1 MCTFKICVFK
11 HQKRRDGKYP
21 VSIRV
26 TWKRKSVYIKTE
38 FYAVAQQINNR
49 RGIFELKDTFIINKL
64 NKRIEDYERKKITL
78 PRDIDEYNAK
88 ELAQIFVKKNY
99 INVFEYFDKK
109 IETSSASRK
118 DVILAVKNSIGI
130 YIESDTL
137 PLQMVTYD
145 FVNNYYHYLRDKK
158 QMKSP
163 QYYIIVLKTICNLII
178 KSNPDLQY
186 RFPEVK
192 LDLLTP
198 RHRNLSVTDIRKI
211 RDASLSPKEELARDI
226 FMLSFYLCGCNLTDL
241 YDMKKPKNGYIE
253 YCRNKTKG
261 KRKDS
266 AFIRLQIQKE
276 AKPIIAKY
284 AGKNSLLK
292 FMETKTYEQFY
303 DIIRSG
309 LIKIG
314 KKLNIESDFTFY
326 SARHSWATIAR
337 NDCRCSK
344 ADVAD
349 ALNHSMNTITDT
361 YLAKDFTHIDRCN
374 RLVLDFI
381 L

>member
-26 TWKRKSVYIKTE
+26 TWKRRSVYIKTE

-64 NKRIEDYERKKITL
+64 NKRIEDYERKKINL
-78 PRDIDEYNAK
+78 PRDIDEYSAK
-88 ELAQIFVKKNY
+88 ELAAIFVKKDY
-99 INVFEYFDKK
+99 INVLEYFDKK
-109 IETSSASRK
+109 VETSSASRK
-118 DVILAVKNSIGI
+118 DVILAVKNSISN
-130 YIESDTL
+130 YIDSDTL
-137 PLQMVTYD
+137 PLQLVTYD

-192 LDLLTP
+192 LDILTP
-198 RHRNLSVTDIRKI
+198 RHRNLSVTDIRRI
-211 RDASLSPKEELARDI
+211 RDAPLSQNEEIARDI
-226 FMLSFYLCGCNLTDL
+226 FMLSFYFCGCNLTDL
-241 YDMKKPKNGYIE
+241 YDMKKPKNDHIE

-266 AFIRLQIQKE
+266 AFIRIKIQKE
-276 AKPIIAKY
+276 AKPIIKKY
-284 AGKNSLLK
+284 AGKNSLLN

-303 DIIRSG
+303 DIIRNG
-309 LIKIG
+309 IIKIG
-314 KKLNIESDFTFY
+314 KKLKIESDFTFY

-344 ADVAD
+344 SDVAD

-361 YLAKDFTHIDRCN
+361 YLAKDFTHIDHCN

-381 L
+381 M